1 MTRRNK
7 NVNNYKMKDLDML
20 NVNTLLILLVF
31 EERAAL
37 HLELQEETKLKAKCL
52 E

>member
-1 MTRRNK
+1 MIRRNK
-7 NVNNYKMKDLDML
+7 SVNNFKMKDSDML
-20 NVNTLLILLVF
+20 NVTSLIFLVF

>member
-1 MTRRNK
+1 MIRRNK
-7 NVNNYKMKDLDML
+7 NANSYKMKDSDMQ
-20 NVNTLLILLVF
+20 NVKFLSMLLVF

>member
-1 MTRRNK
+1 MIKRNK
-7 NVNNYKMKDLDML
+7 SVNNFKTKGLDML
-20 NVNTLLILLVF
+20 NVTLLIILVF